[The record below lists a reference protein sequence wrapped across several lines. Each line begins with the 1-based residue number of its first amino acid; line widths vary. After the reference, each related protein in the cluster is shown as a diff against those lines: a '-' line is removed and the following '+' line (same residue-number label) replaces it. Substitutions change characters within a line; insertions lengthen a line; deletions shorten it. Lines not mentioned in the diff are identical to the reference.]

1 MKTKDV
7 NPHGTYTVKVSNKLT
22 TVRLTGVN
30 PYGGWN
36 GQNLETGRYVRVKT
50 AARLR
55 GPATL
60 RPRVFETQSGDTE
73 RLNGSDGPKSMSSL
87 FKL

>member
-1 MKTKDV
+1 MKAKDV
-7 NPHGTYTVKVSNKLT
+7 NPHGTYVVKVSNKLT
-22 TVRLTGVN
+22 AVRLTGVN

-36 GQNLETGRYVRVKT
+36 GENLETGRYVRVKT

-60 RPRVFETQSGDTE
+60 RPHTTE
-73 RLNGSDGPKSMSSL
+73 SVHGA
-87 FKL
+87 